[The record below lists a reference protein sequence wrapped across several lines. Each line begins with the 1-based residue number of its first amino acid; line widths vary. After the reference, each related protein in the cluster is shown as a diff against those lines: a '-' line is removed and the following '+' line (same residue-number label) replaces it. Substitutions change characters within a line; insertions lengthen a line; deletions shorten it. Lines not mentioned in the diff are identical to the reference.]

1 MTPHATSTAQVD
13 YSMCVDEVSSS
24 AHAVADSMEVDVSE
38 AVFALNWNRVQARLE
53 LCDNE
58 LVASSTEL
66 ERKRAARSSNLARGG
81 WRLAM
86 VPP

>member
-38 AVFALNWNRVQARLE
+38 AVFALNVTTSSSGRERRARRILPG
-53 LCDNE
+53 
-58 LVASSTEL
+58 VV
-66 ERKRAARSSNLARGG
+66 GG
-81 WRLAM
+81 
-86 VPP
+86 

>member
-58 LVASSTEL
+58 L